1 MSIFSVS
8 SGSNNNFYNMFFNT
22 GSGNNNAAA
31 GIFSGGSTAIGDL
44 SLIKSGAYKKLLN
57 AYYDVQ
63 KPEKGRTSSS
73 SSSSSSVSKYI
84 NGVEDSSGKLQ
95 SAKNDASSLSD
106 SLKKLGNRS
115 LYMNKRDEKGNLV
128 KGEKGEAVYDT
139 EAIGKAVKEFV
150 ESYNSFIDS
159 TGNLNST
166 KMLSKTLDVIKT
178 TSKNA
183 GLLADIGIRIGS
195 DNKLKLDEEKLKKA
209 NVSTINSLFTGSGSY
224 GSNISSKANESFR
237 IASSSS
243 YSGTRASSY
252 TYSGAYSTLGTTN
265 VLSKYM

>member
-8 SGSNNNFYNMFFNT
+8 SGSGNNFYNMFFNT
-22 GSGNNNAAA
+22 SGSGNNNAAA

-63 KPEKGRTSSS
+63 KPEKGRTSASS
-73 SSSSSSVSKYI
+73 STTASKFI
-84 NGVEDSSGKLQ
+84 NGVEDSTGKLQ

-106 SLKKLGNRS
+106 ALKKLSNRS

-195 DNKLKLDEEKLKKA
+195 DNKLKLDEDKLKEAK
-209 NVSTINSLFTGSGSY
+209 VSTINSLFTGSGSY
-224 GSNISSKANESFR
+224 GSNISAKANESFR

-243 YSGTRASSY
+243 YAGTRASSY

>member
-8 SGSNNNFYNMFFNT
+8 SGSGNNFYNMFFNT
-22 GSGNNNAAA
+22 SGSGNNNAAA

-73 SSSSSSVSKYI
+73 SSTTDSKFI
-84 NGVEDSSGKLQ
+84 NGVEDSTGKLQ

-106 SLKKLGNRS
+106 ALKKLSNRS

-195 DNKLKLDEEKLKKA
+195 DNKLKLDEDKLKEAK
-209 NVSTINSLFTGSGSY
+209 VSTINSLFTGSGSY
-224 GSNISSKANESFR
+224 GSNISAKANESFR

-243 YSGTRASSY
+243 YAGTRASSY

>member
-8 SGSNNNFYNMFFNT
+8 SGSGNNFYNMFFNT
-22 GSGNNNAAA
+22 SGSGNNNAAA

-73 SSSSSSVSKYI
+73 SSITASKFI
-84 NGVEDSSGKLQ
+84 NGVEDSTGKLQ

-106 SLKKLGNRS
+106 ALKKLSNRS

-195 DNKLKLDEEKLKKA
+195 DNKLKLDEDKLKEAK
-209 NVSTINSLFTGSGSY
+209 VSTINSLFTGSGSY
-224 GSNISSKANESFR
+224 GSNISAKANESFR

-243 YSGTRASSY
+243 YAGTRASSY